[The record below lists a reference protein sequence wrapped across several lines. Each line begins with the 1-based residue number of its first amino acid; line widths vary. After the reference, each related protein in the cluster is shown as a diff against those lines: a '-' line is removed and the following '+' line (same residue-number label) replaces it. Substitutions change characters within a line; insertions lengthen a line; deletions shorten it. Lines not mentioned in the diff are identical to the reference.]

1 MTERIG
7 VYFVEI
13 ESNHGNTQ
21 KDAKET
27 CEKESITL
35 KKNRNVLF
43 LPVYN
48 NLKQRKTKLE

>member
-35 KKNRNVLF
+35 KKKSKRPLF
-43 LPVYN
+43 AHI
-48 NLKQRKTKLE
+48 Q